1 MPKSRHNPVAGMDQ
15 LPAFGKAIQDIVLPT
30 FQTYKPLLEKN
41 AEFIRSA
48 SKETFQYGS
57 HERQYLDVYYPPK
70 PSIVNGRRPVLLFEY
85 GGGLVQ
91 GAKSIAPLNGL
102 CYANLGAFF
111 ALQFGYTV
119 VIVDYRL
126 MSHGAKFP
134 SGGEDLSLAIEWIC
148 QNKPGPGDE
157 PIDLFAMGN
166 SAGGIHLSTFLLRP
180 EFAETRRKL
189 LTGTEIRLR
198 GIVFLSVP
206 FNFANIHESRT
217 DTLKEY
223 FGDIASHAPLGLLK
237 AARQQ
242 QQTSLDFIRAGCRVA
257 IINGELDP
265 DDEILQPRDEFIA
278 EWGQMAD
285 QQSRAAL
292 TIDWMPGHN
301 HISPAPSLGTGIER
315 EEAWGCQVAGWWDN
329 IRKFPPRD
337 A

>member
-1 MPKSRHNPVAGMDQ
+1 MDQ

-57 HERQYLDVYYPPK
+57 HERQYLDVYHPPK

-91 GAKSIAPLNGL
+91 GSKSIPPLNGL

-111 ALQFGYTV
+111 ALRFGYTV
-119 VIVDYRL
+119 VIADYRL

-134 SGGEDLSLAIEWIC
+134 SGGEDLSLAIDWIC
-148 QNKPGPGDE
+148 KNKPGPGDE

-180 EFAETRRKL
+180 EFAETRSKL
-189 LTGTEIRLR
+189 LMGTEIRLR

-237 AARQQ
+237 TARK
-242 QQTSLDFIRAGCRVA
+242 QQTSLDFIKAGCRVA

-278 EWGQMAD
+278 EWGQMTD

-301 HISPAPSLGTGIER
+301 HISPAPSLGTAIER
-315 EEAWGCQVAGWWDN
+315 EEAWGCQVVGWWDN
-329 IRKFPPRD
+329 IRKFSLRD

>member
-1 MPKSRHNPVAGMDQ
+1 MDQ

-41 AEFIRSA
+41 ADFIRSA
-48 SKETFQYGS
+48 STETFQYGS
-57 HERQYLDVYYPPK
+57 HERQSLDVYYPSQ

-91 GAKSIAPLNGL
+91 GAKSIPPMDGL

-111 ALQFGYTV
+111 SLNFGYTV
-119 VIVDYRL
+119 VIADYRL

-134 SGGEDLSLAIEWIC
+134 SGGEDISLAIEWIC
-148 QNKPGPGDE
+148 KNKPGPGDE

-166 SAGGIHLSTFLLRP
+166 SAGGIHLSTFLLRS

-217 DTLKEY
+217 ETLKEY
-223 FGDIASHAPLGLLK
+223 FGDIPSHAPLGLLK

-242 QQTSLDFIRAGCRVA
+242 QIPLDFITAECRVA

-265 DDEILQPRDEFIA
+265 EDEILQPRDEFIA
-278 EWGQMAD
+278 ELFQMTD
-285 QQSRAAL
+285 QESRAAL
-292 TIDWMPGHN
+292 TIDWMPRHN
-301 HISPAPSLGTGIER
+301 HISPAPALGTGVEQ
-315 EEAWGCQVAGWWDN
+315 EEAWGCQVAGWWEN
-329 IRKFPPRD
+329 IRKFPLREGVS
-337 A
+337 